1 MDDLYFLKLIK
12 LRIELEFPTE
22 GCEFFL
28 SLRNANHENNELIP
42 TIASDNNQRIH
53 ALKSVHRELR

>member
-22 GCEFFL
+22 GCEFFYL
-28 SLRNANHENNELIP
+28 YEML
-42 TIASDNNQRIH
+42 TVRIM
-53 ALKSVHRELR
+53 S